1 MEKRSNKINQEK
13 GIKQMRERKVYRV
26 TVWIYSE
33 NVDKLIDFSVNPYG
47 IDESALI
54 QNVMAEIAKIEGGK
68 VKDYNYRALFV

>member
-1 MEKRSNKINQEK
+1 MQK
-13 GIKQMRERKVYRV
+13 RKVYQV

-33 NVDKLIDFSVNPYG
+33 NVNKIIDFSVNPYG

-54 QNVMAEIAKIEGGK
+54 HNVMAEIAKIESGK